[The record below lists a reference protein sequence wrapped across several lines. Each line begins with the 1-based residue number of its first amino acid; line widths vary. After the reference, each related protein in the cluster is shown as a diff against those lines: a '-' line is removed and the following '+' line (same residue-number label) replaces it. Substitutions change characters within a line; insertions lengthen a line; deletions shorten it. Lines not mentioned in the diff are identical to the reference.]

1 MGLYDE
7 SQSSQIQTLRRHC
20 EESINNMNYSVS
32 EASSNCER
40 VLDYITDLT
49 GGVDQMDSRFFD
61 YETKS

>member
-1 MGLYDE
+1 
-7 SQSSQIQTLRRHC
+7 
-20 EESINNMNYSVS
+20 MNYSVS